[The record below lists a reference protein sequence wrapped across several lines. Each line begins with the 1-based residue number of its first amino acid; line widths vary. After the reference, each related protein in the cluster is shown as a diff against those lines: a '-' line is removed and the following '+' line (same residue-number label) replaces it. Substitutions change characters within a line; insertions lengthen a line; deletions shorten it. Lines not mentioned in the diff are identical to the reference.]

1 MKRFSPTWKS
11 LALLLSAAAGSLSAA
26 EAVDLQPFGISNSAY
41 PPKMT
46 YTKARPNGSRKPEQI
61 TVDGKKAI
69 PIPGGSG
76 VYAGSKWP
84 FTKADSPGT
93 LMVTLAGKI
102 TGEVDKINMTVN
114 YNKPNKG
121 NGSAGREIKSFE
133 VKPGDFIKTTEFSIV
148 PDTGGM
154 QYIFGMSGSN
164 DSRLD
169 LFRLTVEYAPDHVK
183 LVKATPNMNVM
194 PSRWTKV
201 PRLDCFFNSANG
213 TAAAVRTYVRVAYDE
228 KNLYVGF
235 VASDPE
241 MNLLKTDVKKQDG
254 PVWEDDCVELFFFDT
269 EHDIVKQF
277 ILTPINTKFDCER
290 RQAQAGDPY
299 KTKPWDGKWTS
310 KAWKT
315 KDKWEAAMCIP
326 WTTLGLNGI
335 PTQPMKINFAR
346 ERFANKE
353 RSHWNCYQGGFDEVN
368 NYAQLDFQKN
378 EIIRN
383 RKVERVNYLP
393 KRARKE
399 FKKLLTNEPNNWGGW
414 NWSSEFYLV
423 YQQPSV
429 KARHTLESI
438 IPHQKKMLQA
448 YGEAGIAGPGMPH
461 IMMARNTKLKRA
473 DFLEA
478 HKKYGTRFPYVSRL
492 NDSTARKNGAEPYV
506 SLRPGRVSVDP
517 GHPASIAVAKGM
529 IDSIAA
535 DLAKEPEL
543 KPLVAFI
550 HGIDE
555 PTNAITYIYSKNRN
569 PDQAQIIDKY
579 SDIVKKSTGFGK
591 YGISDAFGK
600 PGKDAMFER
609 IAFWRWWNNN
619 FANYVQTLSKYKA
632 EKLPGYDYM
641 LYNRNTCSGTD
652 TIDVSLCD
660 GNHVVSCD
668 PYPTSTKAYFGMGRA
683 LYHTGFSVKILRDLS
698 PKASVSIYAQ
708 SFNYNGGTPVRAEL
722 REWASQAIKNG
733 ADKLQWYSANALT
746 SNNEVYNESLEI
758 SRFVRNMP
766 KVKLP
771 TETKTAI
778 FYSDY
783 DRWALLDRPLHAAYS
798 IYSIL
803 GEHNGNWFRFVSK
816 NTWQMDGIK
825 LLYIP
830 RMRFTDPDLTAK
842 VKDFVKNGGTA
853 VIFDPD
859 FMLNNIDGSAVP
871 ERAEFI
877 GTALKKKSNA
887 DMKLTYNKSSL
898 ALSKLAHVD
907 LPEIGTIYAYDFAK
921 LPAGAKVLASYGDG
935 KPAIIERAFGKGK
948 VIFSA
953 VMPFG
958 TSTQAIEP
966 GAWKN
971 FFADQAKL
979 VGEKGNLDIWFFEL
993 PEVKNK
999 HFNIKPLK

>member
-1 MKRFSPTWKS
+1 MKRFSPVWKTF
-11 LALLLSAAAGSLSAA
+11 ALLLSAAAGSLSAA
-26 EAVDLQPFGISNSAY
+26 EGVDLQPFALSSTAT

-46 YTKARPNGSRKPEQI
+46 YVKPQPEVGRKPPQI

-69 PIPGGSG
+69 PIPGGAG
-76 VYAGSKWP
+76 IYAGTKWP
-84 FTKADSPGT
+84 FTKTTAPGT
-93 LMVTLAGKI
+93 LMITLAGKV
-102 TGEVDKINMTVN
+102 TGEADKVSLTVN
-114 YNKPNKG
+114 YNKPNQG
-121 NGSAGREIKSFE
+121 NGTAGRETKSFD
-133 VKPGDFIKTTEFSIV
+133 VNPGEFFKTVEFSVV
-148 PDTGGM
+148 PGTGAM
-154 QYIFGMSGSN
+154 QQLFGFKGSKEACLN
-164 DSRLD
+164 LSRLS
-169 LFRLTVEYAPDHVK
+169 VEYAPDNVK
-183 LVKATPNMNVM
+183 LVKLTPNINTM

-201 PRLDCFFNSANG
+201 PRLDCFFNSENG
-213 TAAAVRTYVRVAYDE
+213 SAAAVRTYVKLAYDE

-235 VASDPE
+235 VASEPE
-241 MNLLKTDVKKQDG
+241 MNLLKADVKEKDG
-254 PVWEDDCVELFFFDT
+254 KVWTDDCVELYFLDT

-277 ILTPINTKFDCER
+277 ILNSLNTQFDCER

-299 KTKPWDGKWTS
+299 KPRDWDGKWTS
-310 KAWKT
+310 KVWKT

-335 PTQPMKINFAR
+335 PTQPMKVNFAR

-399 FKKLLTNEPNNWGGW
+399 FQKLLTTEPNDWSGW

-429 KARHTLESI
+429 KAKHTLESI

-448 YGEAGIAGPGMPH
+448 YGEAGIAGPGLPNV
-461 IMMARNTKLKRA
+461 MMKRNTKLKLA

-478 HKKYGTRFPYVSRL
+478 NKKYGTRFPYVSRL

-506 SLRPGRVSVDP
+506 SLRPGRISVDP
-517 GHPASIAVAKGM
+517 GHPASIAAAKSA
-529 IDSIAA
+529 IDSIVE
-535 DLAKEPEL
+535 DLTKSPEL

-555 PTNAITYIYSKNRN
+555 PTNAIKYIYSKNRN

-591 YGISDAFGK
+591 YGIGDPFGK

-619 FANYVQTLSKYKA
+619 FANYVQTMSKYKA

-641 LYNRNTCSGTD
+641 LFNRNTCSGTD

-660 GNHVVSCD
+660 GSHVVSCD

-683 LYHTGFSVKILRDLS
+683 LYHTGFSVKILRDLA
-698 PKASVSIYAQ
+698 PKAAVSFYGQ

-733 ADKLQWYSANALT
+733 ADKLQWYSSSSL
-746 SNNEVYNESLEI
+746 SNNAEIFNESMEI
-758 SRFVRNMP
+758 SRFVSKLP
-766 KVKLP
+766 KIKRP
-771 TETKTAI
+771 TETRTAI
-778 FYSDY
+778 YYSDY
-783 DRWALLDRPLHAAYS
+783 DRWALEERPLHAAYT

-830 RMRFTDPDLTAK
+830 RMRFTDADLTAK
-842 VKDFVKNGGTA
+842 IKDFVKNGGTV

-859 FMLNNIDGSAVP
+859 FMLNNIDGSSVP
-871 ERAEFI
+871 ERNEFI
-877 GTALKKKSNA
+877 GTTLKKKLNA
-887 DMKLTYNKSSL
+887 DMKLAYNKKSL
-898 ALSKLAHVD
+898 PLSKLAHIE
-907 LPEIGTIYAYDFAK
+907 LPEVGTIHAYDFSK

-935 KPAIIERAFGKGK
+935 KPAIIERSFGKGK

-958 TSTQAIEP
+958 NSAQAIEP
-966 GAWKN
+966 AAWKN

-999 HFNIKPLK
+999 HFNLKPLK